1 MEISIKMIMNMVQTQ
16 NCKIWLHFQLVS
28 RIYYFLAKKNFSSVS
43 ARKLK
48 CSSSARLGSEPWQLG
63 LARAGKFQ
71 LEPISNN
78 YIISSK
84 VWWVLLFRFWIEKSH
99 FKRNTKSKW
108 SGKKVN
114 LRKQFWY
121 GVSGLKIS
129 RRKPF
134 PALLVSWGWMFL
146 SLSWFLP
153 VWVVRPF
160 FCLMIGRSTVAENYK
175 YKCFCNQIIIGIN
188 EISLITTY

>member
-1 MEISIKMIMNMVQTQ
+1 M
-16 NCKIWLHFQLVS
+16 
-28 RIYYFLAKKNFSSVS
+28 
-43 ARKLK
+43 
-48 CSSSARLGSEPWQLG
+48 
-63 LARAGKFQ
+63 
-71 LEPISNN
+71 
-78 YIISSK
+78 
-84 VWWVLLFRFWIEKSH
+84 WWVLLFRFWIEKSH

-129 RRKPF
+129 RRKPL

-160 FCLMIGRSTVAENYK
+160 FCLMIGRSTVAGNYK
-175 YKCFCNQIIIGIN
+175 YKCFCTNDWNKPKGTVFWMGFYADISWESRCCSEIKVWSHLCQIFVVFEVPTQPLVKGMSGN
-188 EISLITTY
+188 S